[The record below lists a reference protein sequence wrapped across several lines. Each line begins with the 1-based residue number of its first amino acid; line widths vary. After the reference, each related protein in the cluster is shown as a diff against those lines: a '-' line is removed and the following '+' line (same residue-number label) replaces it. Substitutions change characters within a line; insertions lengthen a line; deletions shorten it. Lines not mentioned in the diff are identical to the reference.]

1 MMFQTFPIGFVSAQ
15 ETMQQTFTSSEVVAL
30 TGITPRQLQWWD
42 ERGIVAPLREGHKR
56 IYSLDDLA
64 EVAVI
69 CDLRQRGFSLQKIRA
84 VIRFLQKELGKRLVE
99 TVTAASEY
107 HLLTD
112 GRHIYLEDSARAVVD
127 LLKNARQPM
136 LSVCLSDTIQRVL
149 HPLEGKKAPQP
160 GDRQGAKVR
169 GARLAPSASG
179 VPDERRV
186 FTRWGGG
193 IAGKRGSSVR
203 HLNVRRRT
211 AS

>member
-1 MMFQTFPIGFVSAQ
+1 
-15 ETMQQTFTSSEVVAL
+15 MQQTFTSNEVTSL
-30 TGITPRQLQWWD
+30 TGISPRQLQWWD
-42 ERGIVAPLREGHKR
+42 ERGIVVPSRNGHKR

-69 CDLRQRGFSLQKIRA
+69 CDLRQRGFSLQKIRR

-112 GRHIYLEDSARAVVD
+112 GRNIYLEDSARAVVD

-136 LSVCLSDTIQRVL
+136 LSVCLSDTIQRIL
-149 HPLEGKKAPQP
+149 HPLDHKSIARPDSTESA
-160 GDRQGAKVR
+160 DARAAK
-169 GARLAPSASG
+169 LPLSA
-179 VPDERRV
+179 VADKP
-186 FTRWGGG
+186 
-193 IAGKRGSSVR
+193 VR
-203 HLNVRRRT
+203 HLTVRRRR